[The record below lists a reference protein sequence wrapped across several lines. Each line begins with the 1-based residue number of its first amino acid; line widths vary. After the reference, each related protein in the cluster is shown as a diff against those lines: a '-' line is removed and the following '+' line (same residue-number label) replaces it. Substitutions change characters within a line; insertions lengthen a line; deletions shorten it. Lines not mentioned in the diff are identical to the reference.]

1 VSSGKAI
8 ALPDATEHNMLAMI
22 AAILLVAWLL
32 GFAVFHVTTFA
43 IHVLLIVAV
52 VALVMHFV
60 RGPRTN

>member
-8 ALPDATEHNMLAMI
+8 ALPVATENNMLAMI